1 MNMFND
7 VRENKKGFS
16 LVELIVV
23 IAIMA
28 VMVAVLAPSLLQ
40 YVERSRA
47 QKDDS
52 AMSEAA
58 NAVQLAL
65 ARQEV
70 YDEVLAYAASTNYS
84 CYVDAKDNTEPSDG
98 KVVTDTAKGHYTF
111 DDTKRVADEKQY
123 KWAGKMR
130 GVTITFVPSKGTT
143 ASSYTIADAIINKA
157 LIPNDS
163 KPTGAKMGA
172 DVAVAGTP
180 LSGAGT
186 APSGVAY
193 FNGTPPKYSTAGT
206 LSTMT
211 NGVTTGALYNEL
223 RSAMG
228 GKDAIEV
235 SSQTYRNSEYT
246 IFIRMGSSGGNSASA
261 ASGVQ
266 VYGQWSGTNLP
277 SADPP
282 RADPTPGT

>member
-52 AMSEAA
+52 AMAEAA

-70 YDEVLAYAASTNYS
+70 YDEVLVYAAYTNYS
-84 CYVDAKDNTEPSDG
+84 CYVDANDATEPTDG
-98 KVVTDTAKGHYTF
+98 KVVTDTVKGHYTF
-111 DDTKRVADEKQY
+111 DDTQRVADEKQY
-123 KWAGKMR
+123 RWAGKMR

-143 ASSYTIADAIINKA
+143 ASNFTIADAIINKA
-157 LIPNDS
+157 LIPDGS
-163 KPTGAKMGA
+163 EPDGAEMGA
-172 DVAVAGTP
+172 DVAVAGTA
-180 LSGAGT
+180 LSGVT
-186 APSGVAY
+186 Y
-193 FNGTPPKYSTAGT
+193 FSGTPAYADAGT

-246 IFIRMGSSGGNSASA
+246 IFIRMGSSGGNSASS
-261 ASGVQ
+261 ASGIQ

-277 SADPP
+277 STSAAPDPS
-282 RADPTPGT
+282 DP

>member
-52 AMSEAA
+52 AMAEAA

-84 CYVDAKDNTEPSDG
+84 CYVDSDTEPTDG
-98 KVVTDTAKGHYTF
+98 KVETDTAKGHYTF
-111 DDTKRVADEKQY
+111 DDTRRVADEKQY
-123 KWAGKMR
+123 RWAGKMR

-143 ASSYTIADAIINKA
+143 ASNFTIANAIINKA
-157 LIPNDS
+157 LIPD
-163 KPTGAKMGA
+163 GAEPNGAEMGA
-172 DVAVAGTP
+172 DVAVAGTA
-180 LSGAGT
+180 LSDVT
-186 APSGVAY
+186 Y
-193 FNGTPPKYSTAGT
+193 FNGTPAYADAGT

-246 IFIRMGSSGGNSASA
+246 IFIRMGSSGGNSASS
-261 ASGVQ
+261 ASGIQ

-277 SADPP
+277 SKSDAAPAP
-282 RADPTPGT
+282 STPAHSAP

>member
-52 AMSEAA
+52 AMAEAA

-84 CYVDAKDNTEPSDG
+84 CYVDANSATEPTDG

-111 DDTKRVADEKQY
+111 DDTQRVADEAQY
-123 KWAGKMR
+123 RWAGKMR

-143 ASSYTIADAIINKA
+143 ASNFTIANAIINKA
-157 LIPNDS
+157 LIPDGS
-163 KPTGAKMGA
+163 EPRGAEMGA
-172 DVAVAGTP
+172 DVAVAGTA
-180 LSGAGT
+180 LSGVT
-186 APSGVAY
+186 Y
-193 FNGTPPKYSTAGT
+193 FNGTPAYAAAGT

-246 IFIRMGSSGGNSASA
+246 IFIRMGSSGGNSASS
-261 ASGVQ
+261 ASGIQ

-277 SADPP
+277 STSAAPDPS
-282 RADPTPGT
+282 DP

>member
-52 AMSEAA
+52 AMAEAA

-84 CYVDAKDNTEPSDG
+84 CYVDSDTEPTDG
-98 KVVTDTAKGHYTF
+98 KVETDTAKGHYTF
-111 DDTKRVADEKQY
+111 DDTRRVADEKQY
-123 KWAGKMR
+123 RWAGKMR

-143 ASSYTIADAIINKA
+143 ASNFTIANAIINKA
-157 LIPNDS
+157 LIPD
-163 KPTGAKMGA
+163 GAEPNGAEMGA
-172 DVAVAGTP
+172 DVAVAGTA
-180 LSGAGT
+180 LSGVT
-186 APSGVAY
+186 Y
-193 FNGTPPKYSTAGT
+193 FNGTPAYADAGT

-246 IFIRMGSSGGNSASA
+246 IFIRMGSSGGNSASS
-261 ASGVQ
+261 ASGIQ

-277 SADPP
+277 SKSDAAPAP
-282 RADPTPGT
+282 STPAHSAP